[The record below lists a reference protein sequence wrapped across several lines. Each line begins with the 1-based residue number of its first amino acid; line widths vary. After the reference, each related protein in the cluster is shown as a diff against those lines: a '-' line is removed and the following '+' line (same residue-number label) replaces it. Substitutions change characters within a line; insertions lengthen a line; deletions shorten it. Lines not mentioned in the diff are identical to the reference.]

1 MGRTT
6 RRKGRSSSG
15 MSVENLHTSFA
26 HIDKKARA
34 QIMKGA
40 TDSSLA
46 ACIRHAW
53 SEQFH
58 VPLSGAAV
66 KGMVGHYRSMFGNKV
81 RKTRKAQRGGMAP
94 LDWTTGQG
102 VSAAV
107 YGRFPV
113 EMGTYDGA
121 VKSLDRFYEN
131 PISRSFDTTGGKA
144 APAQAGGDAK
154 QTGGD
159 AKQTGGGL
167 FDAFVMGHSPAS
179 VPRNIIESGVSAVQ
193 GRAILNPVREPS
205 VSALQMDSYIPKPF
219 PVPSHSISTMAPI
232 YSAY

>member
-6 RRKGRSSSG
+6 RRKGRSG

-40 TDSSLA
+40 TDSALA

-66 KGMVGHYRSMFGNKV
+66 KGMVGHYRSMFGNKI
-81 RKTRKAQRGGMAP
+81 RKTRKASQRGGMAP

-144 APAQAGGDAK
+144 APAQSQA
-154 QTGGD
+154 
-159 AKQTGGGL
+159 GGGL
-167 FDAFVMGHSPAS
+167 LDVFGMGHAPAS
-179 VPRNIIESGVSAVQ
+179 VPRNFIESGVSAVQ
-193 GRAILNPVREPS
+193 GRAILNPAREPS

-219 PVPSHSISTMAPI
+219 PVPSHSISTMEPI